1 MKLQAGQMAP
11 DLEAMDLSGHPVSLR
26 ALRGRAVL
34 LSFYRYASCPLCN
47 LRVRDLREAAP
58 QLQALGLVAVGV
70 FQSDAATLG
79 RHVGRQRPP
88 FSLLADPGM
97 ALYRRYGVERSGL
110 AMLHPATLAGALR
123 AMAAGF
129 LPGRIDGPVDRMPA
143 DFLIDAQGRIAV
155 AHYGRHAGDHLPIE
169 VLKEGL
175 AAAAALA

>member
-11 DLEAMDLSGHPVSLR
+11 DLEVLDLSGHLVSLR

-58 QLQALGLVAVGV
+58 QLEALGLVMVGV

-79 RHVGRQRPP
+79 RYVGRQQAP
-88 FSLLADPGM
+88 FALVADPDM
-97 ALYRRYGVERSGL
+97 ALYRRYGVERRWL
-110 AMLHPATLAGALR
+110 AMLHPSTLAGALR
-123 AMAAGF
+123 AFAAGF
-129 LPGRIDGPVDRMPA
+129 LPGRIDGPVHRIPA

-155 AHYGRHAGDHLPIE
+155 AHYGGHAGDHLPIE
-169 VLKEGL
+169 ALKEEL
-175 AAAAALA
+175 AGAAVLA